1 MTAPRLLVWND
12 ALQRGGDVPKER
24 ILVVD
29 DDPSLR
35 EVVRFSLEQAGF
47 EPVEAKNGKE
57 ALEMFRA
64 REPDLIV
71 LDIMMPEMDG
81 NEVCKAIRQTSS
93 VPIIFLS
100 SRDDEIDR
108 VLGLELGGDDYVT
121 KPFSPRELVARI
133 KAVFRRTTATPEVEL
148 PDEALGHGE
157 LKLDLV
163 RFKAYWGNAEVD
175 LTKTEFAIL
184 KRLIGYPGK
193 VFSRGELMMDGIVS
207 DRTIDSHVR
216 HVRKK
221 FDEVGGELI
230 ETVHGIGYKLGD
242 CT

>member
-1 MTAPRLLVWND
+1 MA
-12 ALQRGGDVPKER
+12 KER

-35 EVVRFSLEQAGF
+35 EVVRFALENAGF
-47 EPVEAKNGKE
+47 EPVEARDGKD
-57 ALEMFRA
+57 ALEKFKQS
-64 REPDLIV
+64 EPDLIV

-81 NEVCKAIRQTSS
+81 NDVCRAIRQTSS

-108 VLGLELGGDDYVT
+108 VLGLELGGDDYMT

-133 KAVFRRTTATPEVEL
+133 KAVFRRTAAPTEPEL
-148 PDEALGHGE
+148 PEERMSHGM
-157 LKLDLV
+157 LSLDLV
-163 RFKAYWGNAEVD
+163 RYKAYWGDAEVE
-175 LTKTEFAIL
+175 LTKTEFGIV
-184 KRLIGYPGK
+184 KRLMGYPGK
-193 VFSRGELMMDGIVS
+193 VFSRGELMTDGIVS

-216 HVRKK
+216 HLRKK
-221 FDEVGGELI
+221 FGDVGGDLI

-242 CT
+242 CR